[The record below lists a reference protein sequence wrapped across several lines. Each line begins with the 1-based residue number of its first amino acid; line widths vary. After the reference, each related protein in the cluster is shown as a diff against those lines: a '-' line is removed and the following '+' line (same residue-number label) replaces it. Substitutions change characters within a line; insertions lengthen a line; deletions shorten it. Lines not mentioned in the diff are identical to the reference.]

1 MQPRAP
7 LRRITTWLAILGY
20 TLVAS
25 GLPLPLGSISLGIVA
40 SSDLD
45 SSAAKR
51 LAAKDRSQPFPC
63 MDKPCG
69 CATAE
74 QCFTSCCCN
83 TPAETLAWAT
93 AHRVEP
99 AVLAALE
106 QRVAGSS
113 QLAAK
118 ATKSSCCSSK
128 APVTEDSCCTIEQP
142 AAAVAEDG
150 DLCSMDASRAA
161 TPATSEEATTE
172 KVPPADEPAEP
183 QSRSVTLR
191 AMLACG
197 GIVAEWFA
205 AAAALPPPRLDV
217 SLVMH
222 VLDACTPGDE
232 AGESLAAS
240 PAAPPPRVA

>member
-1 MQPRAP
+1 MQPRGP
-7 LRRITTWLAILGY
+7 FRRITTCLAILGY

-25 GLPLPLGSISLGIVA
+25 GLPLPFGMLA
-40 SSDLD
+40 PAAPD
-45 SSAAKR
+45 SPAAKR
-51 LAAKDRSQPFPC
+51 LAGKDRSQPFPC
-63 MDKPCG
+63 MDKTCG

-83 TPAETLAWAT
+83 TPAETLAWAK

-106 QRVAGSS
+106 QRVASGS
-113 QLAAK
+113 QLVSK
-118 ATKSSCCSSK
+118 ATKSCCSST
-128 APVTEDSCCTIEQP
+128 APVAEESCCTIRQP
-142 AAAVAEDG
+142 AAVVFEDTKI
-150 DLCSMDASRAA
+150 CSYEQSLAA
-161 TPATSEEATTE
+161 TPSATEEATPN
-172 KVPPADEPAEP
+172 KASPDEEP
-183 QSRSVTLR
+183 SRQPRSRTVTLR

-205 AAAALPPPRLDV
+205 AGAALPPPRLEV

-222 VLDACTPGDE
+222 VLDVCTPGDA
-232 AGESLAAS
+232 AGESLAVS

>member
-1 MQPRAP
+1 MQPRAS

-25 GLPLPLGSISLGIVA
+25 GLPLPFGIVA
-40 SSDLD
+40 PAASD
-45 SSAAKR
+45 SPAAKR
-51 LAAKDRSQPFPC
+51 LAGKDRSQPFPC

-83 TPAETLAWAT
+83 TPAETLAWAKV
-93 AHRVEP
+93 HRVEP
-99 AVLAALE
+99 TVLVALE
-106 QRVAGSS
+106 QRVASGS
-113 QLAAK
+113 QLVAK
-118 ATKSSCCSSK
+118 ATRSSCCSSK
-128 APVTEDSCCTIEQP
+128 APVAEESCCTIKQP
-142 AAAVAEDG
+142 AAVAEDG

-161 TPATSEEATTE
+161 TPSMPEKATTE
-172 KVPPADEPAEP
+172 EVPPADEPGEP

-205 AAAALPPPRLDV
+205 AGAALPPPRIEV

-222 VLDACTPGDE
+222 VIDVCTPGDE

>member
-1 MQPRAP
+1 MA
-7 LRRITTWLAILGY
+7 GE
-20 TLVAS
+20 
-25 GLPLPLGSISLGIVA
+25 
-40 SSDLD
+40 
-45 SSAAKR
+45 
-51 LAAKDRSQPFPC
+51 
-63 MDKPCG
+63 PCG

-74 QCFTSCCCN
+74 QCFTKCCCN
-83 TPAETLAWAT
+83 TPAETLAWAK
-93 AHRVEP
+93 AHAVEP

-106 QRVAGSS
+106 QRVASNRP
-113 QLAAK
+113 AVVKVANN
-118 ATKSSCCSSK
+118 SCCSSK
-128 APVTEDSCCTIEQP
+128 APVAKESCCTIKHP
-142 AAAVAEDG
+142 AAVTEDG

-161 TPATSEEATTE
+161 TPSMPEKATTKE
-172 KVPPADEPAEP
+172 VPPADEPGEP

-205 AAAALPPPRLDV
+205 AGAALPPPRIEV

-222 VLDACTPGDE
+222 VIDVCTPGDE

>member
-69 CATAE
+69 CVTAE
-74 QCFTSCCCN
+74 QCFTNCCCN
-83 TPAETLAWAT
+83 TPAETLAWAK

-106 QRVAGSS
+106 QRVAGGS
-113 QLAAK
+113 QLVAK
-118 ATKSSCCSSK
+118 ATRSSCCSSK
-128 APVTEDSCCTIEQP
+128 ASVAEESCCTSRQSAIAGVDDNE
-142 AAAVAEDG
+142 
-150 DLCSMDASRAA
+150 LCSMDASLAA
-161 TPATSEEATTE
+161 TASTPEQ
-172 KVPPADEPAEP
+172 VPPADEPAEP

-205 AAAALPPPRLDV
+205 AGAALPPPRLEV
-217 SLVMH
+217 SLVML
-222 VLDACTPGDE
+222 VLDVCMPGDE
-232 AGESLAAS
+232 AGESLRAS

>member
-1 MQPRAP
+1 MQSRAP

-25 GLPLPLGSISLGIVA
+25 GLPLPFGMIA
-40 SSDLD
+40 PAAPD
-45 SSAAKR
+45 SPAAKR
-51 LAAKDRSQPFPC
+51 LAGKDRSQPFPC
-63 MDKPCG
+63 MDRPCG

-74 QCFTSCCCN
+74 QCFTNCCCN

-99 AVLAALE
+99 AVLATLE
-106 QRVAGSS
+106 RRVASDRP
-113 QLAAK
+113 AVVK

-128 APVTEDSCCTIEQP
+128 AQVAEESCCTSRQSEI
-142 AAAVAEDG
+142 AGVEDG

-161 TPATSEEATTE
+161 TLPTTEEATPD
-172 KVPPADEPAEP
+172 KASSDGEP
-183 QSRSVTLR
+183 SRQPRSRTVTLR

-205 AAAALPPPRLDV
+205 AGAALPPPRLEV

-222 VLDACTPGDE
+222 VLDVCTPCDE
-232 AGESLAAS
+232 AGESVAVS

>member
-1 MQPRAP
+1 
-7 LRRITTWLAILGY
+7 
-20 TLVAS
+20 
-25 GLPLPLGSISLGIVA
+25 
-40 SSDLD
+40 
-45 SSAAKR
+45 
-51 LAAKDRSQPFPC
+51 

-83 TPAETLAWAT
+83 TPAETLAWAK

-99 AVLAALE
+99 TVLAALE
-106 QRVAGSS
+106 QRVASGS
-113 QLAAK
+113 QLAKK

-128 APVTEDSCCTIEQP
+128 APVTEESCCTSRQP
-142 AAAVAEDG
+142 ATVVFEDTKI
-150 DLCSMDASRAA
+150 CSYEQSLA
-161 TPATSEEATTE
+161 TKPSIPEKVTTE
-172 KVPPADEPAEP
+172 EVPPADEPAEP

-205 AAAALPPPRLDV
+205 AGAALPPLRLEV

-222 VLDACTPGDE
+222 VIDTCTPGDE
-232 AGESLAAS
+232 VGESLAAS
-240 PAAPPPRVA
+240 PAAPPPRAA

>member
-1 MQPRAP
+1 
-7 LRRITTWLAILGY
+7 
-20 TLVAS
+20 
-25 GLPLPLGSISLGIVA
+25 LPFGIVA
-40 SSDLD
+40 PAASD
-45 SSAAKR
+45 SPAAKR
-51 LAAKDRSQPFPC
+51 LAGKDRSQPFPC

-106 QRVAGSS
+106 QRVASGS
-113 QLAAK
+113 QLVAK
-118 ATKSSCCSSK
+118 ATRSSCCSSK
-128 APVTEDSCCTIEQP
+128 APVAEESCCTIRQP
-142 AAAVAEDG
+142 AAVVFEDTKICSHE
-150 DLCSMDASRAA
+150 LCGMDASLAA
-161 TPATSEEATTE
+161 TPSTTKKAMTE
-172 KVPPADEPAEP
+172 QVPPADEPAEP

-191 AMLACG
+191 AMLTCG

-205 AAAALPPPRLDV
+205 AGAALPPPRLEV
-217 SLVMH
+217 SLVML
-222 VLDACTPGDE
+222 VLDVCTPGDE

>member
-1 MQPRAP
+1 MITPAAP
-7 LRRITTWLAILGY
+7 
-20 TLVAS
+20 
-25 GLPLPLGSISLGIVA
+25 
-40 SSDLD
+40 D
-45 SSAAKR
+45 SPAAKR
-51 LAAKDRSQPFPC
+51 LAGKDRSQPFPC

-74 QCFTSCCCN
+74 QCFTSCCCS
-83 TPAETLAWAT
+83 TPAETLAWAR
-93 AHRVEP
+93 ARRVEP

-106 QRVAGSS
+106 QRVASSS

-118 ATKSSCCSSK
+118 ATKSSCCSTK
-128 APVTEDSCCTIEQP
+128 APVAEKSCCTSRQP
-142 AAAVAEDG
+142 AAVAEDG
-150 DLCSMDASRAA
+150 DLCSMNASRAA
-161 TPATSEEATTE
+161 TPSTTKKATTE

-205 AAAALPPPRLDV
+205 AGAALPPPRFEV

-222 VLDACTPGDE
+222 VLDVCTPGDE

-240 PAAPPPRVA
+240 PASPPPRAA

>member
-1 MQPRAP
+1 MHSRAL

-20 TLVAS
+20 MLVAS
-25 GLPLPLGSISLGIVA
+25 GLPLPLGSISLGMVA
-40 SSDLD
+40 PAAPD
-45 SSAAKR
+45 SPAAKR
-51 LAAKDRSQPFPC
+51 LAGKDRSQPFPC
-63 MDKPCG
+63 MDKTCG

-74 QCFTSCCCN
+74 QCFKSCCCN
-83 TPAETLAWAT
+83 TPSETLAWAK

-106 QRVAGSS
+106 QRVASSS
-113 QLAAK
+113 QLATK
-118 ATKSSCCSSK
+118 STKSSCCSTK
-128 APVTEDSCCTIEQP
+128 APAAEESCCTSRQSAI
-142 AAAVAEDG
+142 AGLEDN
-150 DLCSMDASRAA
+150 DLCSMDASLVA
-161 TPATSEEATTE
+161 TPSTTEKATTE
-172 KVPPADEPAEP
+172 NVPPADEPAEP

-205 AAAALPPPRLDV
+205 AGAALPPPRLEV

-222 VLDACTPGDE
+222 VLDVCTPDDE

>member
-1 MQPRAP
+1 MRRDTGIFRAT
-7 LRRITTWLAILGY
+7 IWLALLGY
-20 TLVAS
+20 ALVAS
-25 GLPLPLGSISLGIVA
+25 GLPVPLGTPTPANPSSVA
-40 SSDLD
+40 G
-45 SSAAKR
+45 KR

-83 TPAETLAWAT
+83 TPAETLAWAK
-93 AHRVEP
+93 AHRVES

-106 QRVAGSS
+106 RRVASNRPVV
-113 QLAAK
+113 AK
-118 ATKSSCCSSK
+118 ATKTSCCSSK
-128 APVTEDSCCTIEQP
+128 APVAEESCCTIRQP
-142 AAAVAEDG
+142 AAAVVEDG

-161 TPATSEEATTE
+161 TLSATEEATPD
-172 KVPPADEPAEP
+172 KVSPDGEP
-183 QSRSVTLR
+183 SRQPRSRTVTLR

-205 AAAALPPPRLDV
+205 AAAALPPPRLEV

-222 VLDACTPGDE
+222 ELDVCTPGDE

-240 PAAPPPRVA
+240 PAAPPPRAA